1 MTKVR
6 NCVLD
11 ALSINVNNIISLVVG
26 TFPQDPTVS
35 KTAVILTI
43 LTATQQAKRGRT
55 PNKTTLR

>member
-26 TFPQDPTVS
+26 T
-35 KTAVILTI
+35 
-43 LTATQQAKRGRT
+43 
-55 PNKTTLR
+55 

>member
-26 TFPQDPTVS
+26 TFPLGPDSV
-35 KTAVILTI
+35 KN
-43 LTATQQAKRGRT
+43 GCH
-55 PNKTTLR
+55 PNHFNSNITG

>member
-11 ALSINVNNIISLVVG
+11 ALSINVNNIIIISLVVG
-26 TFPQDPTVS
+26 TFPLDPTVS

-43 LTATQQAKRGRT
+43 LTAT
-55 PNKTTLR
+55 